1 MELVKIY
8 NNRNEYIDKIK
19 DRKELE
25 NGEYRNLV
33 HIWII
38 NSKGEFLL
46 QRRSEMKKHF
56 PNMWSVTSGCVH
68 SDGWTPRSDGN
79 SGLKRKMCLRL
90 CAAGRQL

>member
-33 HIWII
+33 HI
-38 NSKGEFLL
+38 
-46 QRRSEMKKHF
+46 
-56 PNMWSVTSGCVH
+56 
-68 SDGWTPRSDGN
+68 
-79 SGLKRKMCLRL
+79 
-90 CAAGRQL
+90 